1 MDIQLTGRVIKIG
14 QTQKFTKFQKREFVL
29 EVSENPNYPETL
41 SIEVVQDKCDSLDHM
56 KIGDTLTAHVNL
68 KGRKWQN
75 PEGEFIYFN
84 TIQCWRF
91 DKGEAAPKDSG
102 ASSFEDDGDGL
113 PF

>member
-1 MDIQLTGRVIKIG
+1 
-14 QTQKFTKFQKREFVL
+14 L

-102 ASSFEDDGDGL
+102 ASSFEDEGDGL